1 MNRKQW
7 IATLLMLF
15 ATFLWGSAFVAQKL
29 GGEAVGT
36 FTFSAARSVVAT
48 VALFSLG
55 LFRIAV
61 KKTPPAEEEKPASPH
76 PVRHHLL
83 VGMLCGTALTVA
95 SVFQQAG
102 ISDAS
107 VSTAQSG
114 FLTALYV
121 ILVPICGIFLGR
133 KPGRGIWLGCV
144 LGLAGV
150 FLLCCG
156 SEGLAGILHI
166 SRGSIFLLLCAVG
179 YTVHILLL
187 DHFSPGCDSIW
198 LSCIQFATMTLL
210 CIPGAIAEHN
220 TLAQYKAAL
229 GPILYAGLLSSGVA
243 YTVQVYTQKILH
255 PALASII
262 MCFESVFALLCGW
275 WILGEKPGI
284 VEAIGCLL
292 VFIGLLAAQFDPFR
306 LLEGKAKGES
316 E

>member
-7 IATLLMLF
+7 LAALLMLF
-15 ATFLWGSAFVAQKL
+15 ATFLWGSTFVAQKQ
-29 GGEAVGT
+29 GSDAVGT

-48 VALFSLG
+48 VALFALA
-55 LFRIAV
+55 LFRTL
-61 KKTPPAEEEKPASPH
+61 KKKKQPQTEENRENAH

-83 VGMLCGTALTVA
+83 IGLLCGIALTVA

-102 ISDAS
+102 IADPE

-133 KPGRGIWLGCV
+133 KPGRGIWLGCI
-144 LGLAGV
+144 LGLAGM

-156 SEGLAGILHI
+156 GAGLAGILHI
-166 SRGSIFLLLCAVG
+166 SRGSVYLLLCAVG

-187 DHFSPGCDSIW
+187 DRFSPGCDSIW

-220 TLAQYKAAL
+220 TLAQYRAAL
-229 GPILYAGLLSSGVA
+229 VPILYAGILSSGVA
-243 YTVQVYTQKILH
+243 YTIQVYTQKLLH

-275 WILGEKPGI
+275 WVLGEKPGS
-284 VEAIGCLL
+284 VEFVGCLL
-292 VFIGLLAAQFDPFR
+292 VFVGLLVAQFDPFR
-306 LLEGKAKGES
+306 LFRKKGNLS
-316 E
+316 